1 MALISLDNA
10 RAPEFSFR
18 DMSYQMRGDT
28 PLIHDELDDGAGVY
42 QEQRVRLGNQWT
54 VRSC

>member
-28 PLIHDELDDGAGVY
+28 PLIHDDSMTAPVFIRNSVSDWGTNGL
-42 QEQRVRLGNQWT
+42 
-54 VRSC
+54 